1 MLEGI
6 YCCFFSLSLTSSNQ
20 KQTHTVSSVNEH
32 VEEFNTTL
40 SSRPC
45 CASQEPALSPL
56 RYTVNAWQTTG
67 DSPARR
73 KKALFAGMTKMNCSF
88 Y

>member
-1 MLEGI
+1 M
-6 YCCFFSLSLTSSNQ
+6 
-20 KQTHTVSSVNEH
+20 SSVNEH
-32 VEEFNTTL
+32 VEEFDATL

-56 RYTVNAWQTTG
+56 RHMVDAWQTTG
-67 DSPARR
+67 DSLARR